1 MRSQNVI
8 IALLMLLSV
17 QGFAQSKKKSAK
29 AKKAEAVQPQS
40 NVVTLPN
47 GVSYEILTKS
57 PGEKI
62 KMKDVITFNFIQ
74 KTDKDSVLFNSF
86 AAGRPVTLAVDTSRN
101 ISDLMYFFPLMAEK
115 DSALVKIP
123 ADSLFKDGQME
134 RPSFFPVGSSLQF
147 VIKVEKVQSMEQAMA
162 ERQKMIDA
170 QAKAADSLKVNEL
183 GNLDAFISK
192 NQLKVTSTPS
202 GLRYAILQP
211 SAKARPVAGDT
222 VFVNYVG
229 RTLSGKLFD
238 SSIEAEAKKGGLE
251 QPGRNYEPISF
262 VVGESEVIPGW
273 DEGLLLLNEGAKARF
288 LVPSSLAYGPRGAG
302 QDIAPFSTL
311 DFEVTLVKVNRVKKA
326 VQGPK
331 KAPAVAK
338 PSKPKLKAPIKKA
351 PVKKTSAVSKKN

>member
-17 QGFAQSKKKSAK
+17 QAFAQSKKKSAK
-29 AKKAEAVQPQS
+29 AKKTEAAQPQN

-47 GVSYEILTKS
+47 GVSYEIFTRNA
-57 PGEKI
+57 GEKI

-74 KTDKDSVLFNSF
+74 KTDKDSVLFSSF
-86 AAGRPVTLAVDTSRN
+86 AAGRPVTIAVDSSRN
-101 ISDLMYFFPLMAEK
+101 ISDLMYFFPMMAEK

-123 ADSLFKDGQME
+123 SDSLFKDGQME
-134 RPSFFPVGSSLQF
+134 RPAFFPAGSSLQF

-170 QAKAADSLKVNEL
+170 QAKAADSMKVNEL
-183 GNLDAFISK
+183 GNLDAFVLK
-192 NQLKVTSTPS
+192 NALKMTSTPS
-202 GLRYAILQP
+202 GLRYTILKS
-211 SAKARPVAGDT
+211 SAKARPQAGDT
-222 VFVNYVG
+222 VLVNYVG

-262 VVGESEVIPGW
+262 VVGQSEVIPGW
-273 DEGLLLLNEGAKARF
+273 DEALLLLNEGAKAR
-288 LVPSSLAYGPRGAG
+288 LLIPSSLAYGPRGAG
-302 QDIAPFSTL
+302 QDIGPFSTL
-311 DFEVTLVKVNRVKKA
+311 DFEVELLKVKPAKKA
-326 VQGPK
+326 NQAPK
-331 KAPAVAK
+331 AAPSVAK

-351 PVKKTSAVSKKN
+351 PVKKTSATTKK

>member
-1 MRSQNVI
+1 MI
-8 IALLMLLSV
+8 IALLILLSV
-17 QGFAQSKKKSAK
+17 QVSAQSKKKSAK
-29 AKKAEAVQPQS
+29 SKKTEAAQPQS

-47 GVSYEILTKS
+47 GVSYEIFTKS

-62 KMKDVITFNFIQ
+62 KMKDVITFNFVQ
-74 KTDKDSVLFNSF
+74 KTGKDSVLFDSF
-86 AAGRPVTLAVDTSRN
+86 AAGRPVTIAVDSSRN

-123 ADSLFKDGQME
+123 ADSLFSDGQME
-134 RPSFFPVGSSLQF
+134 RPPFFPAGSSLQF

-170 QAKAADSLKVNEL
+170 QAKVADSLKVNEL
-183 GNLDAFISK
+183 SILDAFVSK
-192 NQLKVTSTPS
+192 NQLKMTSTPS
-202 GLRYAILQP
+202 GLRYAILRP
-211 SAKARPVAGDT
+211 STKARPVAGDT

-262 VVGESEVIPGW
+262 VVGEGEVVPGW
-273 DEGLLLLNEGAKARF
+273 DEGLLLLNEGSKARL

-311 DFEVTLVKVNRVKKA
+311 DFEVELVKVNRVKKA

-331 KAPAVAK
+331 AAPAVAK
-338 PSKPKLKAPIKKA
+338 PSKPKLRAPISKA
-351 PVKKTSAVSKKN
+351 PVKKTPVVSKKK